1 MCEIMEKSIDTNMEN
16 IESFAVTDNFYV
28 KKDSSSRVFRSL
40 VTQIAYWRS
49 YLMIYAL
56 QDQPPDKKIREF
68 VDNGEDILIME
79 HLKTRPKTS
88 KTFKY
93 ES

>member
-1 MCEIMEKSIDTNMEN
+1 MRKYTFYFYKSETSDSQEFMCEIMEKTIDTNMEN

-56 QDQPPDKKIREF
+56 QDQPPDKKIR
-68 VDNGEDILIME
+68 
-79 HLKTRPKTS
+79 
-88 KTFKY
+88 
-93 ES
+93 